1 MHVNFFKI
9 VESRSNLFLALLITI
24 FFFAISYAITP
35 WSLYPGVSSFFSTG
49 GGVASLL
56 YPTGTIITPEPA
68 IYARAMQS
76 LVPWI
81 TLSPWVPISIQFEQC
96 ESFGCLFLILFQGA
110 ELILIFVVYTIFV
123 FLMLKS
129 IRAGN
134 YKRKHILLAILF
146 IIWLG
151 FISAGVLRVN
161 KYYIDPPR
169 RLNSF
174 LEQLAAVSH
183 KNPFPDGT
191 EIKGFFYPNTWSFN
205 IFSSSDI
212 GISSKSD
219 TKTTSLIMNL
229 YYINPRNAK
238 EHYNITI
245 IFGGTALSISCPN
258 SHNGQSNASEV
269 VPSIWRCDGI
279 WDIANKYMLPFK
291 EGEFR
296 PYKKFMGFLDPQHTI
311 FTTTESIIPG
321 KPEKEVPDPIPTFF
335 AYYR

>member
-1 MHVNFFKI
+1 MPIFFKI

-35 WSLYPGVSSFFSTG
+35 WSLYPGVTSYFSKG
-49 GGVASLL
+49 GGNAALL
-56 YPTGTIITPEPA
+56 YPTGTTITPEPA

-76 LVPWI
+76 LVPWA
-81 TLSPWVPISIQFEQC
+81 TLSPLVPISIQFEQC
-96 ESFGCLFLILFQGA
+96 ESFGCLFLLLFQWV
-110 ELILIFVVYTIFV
+110 ELILIFVVYTFFV
-123 FLMLKS
+123 FSLLKS
-129 IRAGN
+129 IRTGN
-134 YKRKHILLAILF
+134 YKRRRILLALLF

-151 FISAGVLRVN
+151 FMSVGVSRVN

-169 RLNSF
+169 HLNSF

-191 EIKGFFYPNTWSFN
+191 EIKEFLYSNTWGFN
-205 IFSSSDI
+205 DFSSSDI
-212 GISSKSD
+212 GISSRSNI
-219 TKTTSLIMNL
+219 KTASLVMNL
-229 YYINPRNAK
+229 YYRNPRNVK
-238 EHYNITI
+238 ERYNITI
-245 IFGGTALSISCPN
+245 IFGGTAPSISCPN
-258 SHNGQSNASEV
+258 SRNGQSNAREV

-296 PYKKFMGFLDPQHTI
+296 PYKKFMGFLDLQHTI
-311 FTTTESIIPG
+311 FITTEPIIPE